1 MVKLWGGYGKRAANR
16 SGRAAN
22 RNGRGADREDAAA
35 YRNVRAAD
43 KGREGAAAAAASN
56 ASARPLQHNI
66 IDFETLMSWYNEQNS
81 GEALAAGNEWSDAY
95 KIAQKQANLKFMLL

>member
-1 MVKLWGGYGKRAANR
+1 MAADKKGR
-16 SGRAAN
+16 SISI
-22 RNGRGADREDAAA
+22 NGRGAGREDAAA
-35 YRNVRAAD
+35 DRKVGAAD